1 MASFQPLRKNNNEI
15 TMAKDLK
22 RYRQAYELR
31 QAGKTFREVGETMGI
46 SIEWARTL
54 YGYYYYKKHKK
65 FYNSL

>member
-1 MASFQPLRKNNNEI
+1 
-15 TMAKDLK
+15 MAKNLK

-31 QAGKTFREVGETMGI
+31 QAGKTFREVGEIMGI